1 MIKILAG
8 IIIVVLLLFF
18 VKGIF
23 QRESPPSATGN
34 VIGEKSVTAEVKDGV
49 QEVTLSWGKLN
60 YSPEEV
66 VVKKGIPLRI
76 TADLKRLKGCF
87 RSFTIPAFRF
97 TKVFTEGDNVIE
109 FTPDKVG
116 TFPFSCT
123 MGMGRG
129 KIVVVE

>member
-1 MIKILAG
+1 MENKMIKILAG

-60 YSPEEV
+60 YSPEEII
-66 VVKKGIPLRI
+66 VKEGIPLRI
-76 TADLKRLKGCF
+76 IGDTKRLKGCY
-87 RSFTIPAFRF
+87 RSFTIPAFKF
-97 TKVFTEGDNVIE
+97 TKIFTEGDNIIE
-109 FTPDKVG
+109 FIPDRIG
-116 TFPFSCT
+116 TFAFSC
-123 MGMGRG
+123 
-129 KIVVVE
+129 

>member
-1 MIKILAG
+1 MENETVKVIG
-8 IIIVVLLLFF
+8 GVIIILLAFFF
-18 VKGIF
+18 V
-23 QRESPPSATGN
+23 RSLL
-34 VIGEKSVTAEVKDGV
+34 VTNDSYDPQMLPAAGVEIKDGV
-49 QEVTLSWGKLN
+49 QEVVLSWGKLN
-60 YSPEEV
+60 YAPQEI
-66 VVKKGIPLRI
+66 VVKKDIPVRI